1 MSSLNNI
8 EMICS
13 KENIVINFSKLNQQT
28 VDELISIVRTVKQS
42 NPKKVLLNLSDDTE
56 IYEPLSY
63 RERLDWS
70 RQGQILT
77 ALVNSSSVPFVA
89 IIKGHIN
96 AELSE
101 LATSCSFIMTVD
113 DASINF
119 GDGLIYVPRWGVLDR
134 VRDVL
139 SVLDVRKIY
148 TSQSNKVW
156 SKFLDAIVIIKS
168 SADKL
173 SDDLDRLVIDN
184 ILYRLTSYHVSKKLG
199 DKQSLNFLESTN
211 YVASFEGSYY
221 DSINYLPLDQVESSL
236 MVSKIT
242 NNLDDFGN
250 DFMNIDMYPD
260 YEKKVLD
267 RKNRIEEVTKIVND
281 KSLDIK
287 GKCIELGSGYG
298 YFSMILS
305 KKPDVT
311 EAVAFDISVAE
322 TNRFGP
328 FVKELIKP
336 NMDKVTYKVG
346 DFNKL
351 SDEYGQYDTVIF
363 CASLHHSSD
372 IPKSLEIAYKLL
384 KEGGKV
390 ILHGEHY
397 RPRFLG
403 PKKKNSAGVPNT
415 IPEFSE
421 VLVNANFKP
430 KVYRYA
436 LKGRRLYALKRFIF
450 EQYPFKLLNG
460 WFKIA
465 NFLMYGVK

>member
-1 MSSLNNI
+1 MSNLTNV
-8 EMICS
+8 EMKCDN
-13 KENIVINFSKLNQQT
+13 ENIIITFSLLNEQT
-28 VDELISIVRTVKQS
+28 VNELISIARTAKQA
-42 NPKKVLLNLSDDTE
+42 NPKKVLLNLSSKIE
-56 IYEPLSY
+56 IYKPQSY
-63 RERLDWS
+63 VDRLNWS
-70 RQGQILT
+70 RQGQVLT
-77 ALVNSSSVPFVA
+77 SLVASSSVPFVA
-89 IIKGHIN
+89 IVNDQITG
-96 AELSE
+96 ELSE
-101 LATSCSFIMTVD
+101 LATSCSFVFNI
-113 DASINF
+113 
-119 GDGLIYVPRWGVLDR
+119 DGAKIIFSDNQIYVPRWGVLDR

-139 SVLDVRKIY
+139 SIHDVRKIY
-148 TSQSNKVW
+148 TSQSNDVW
-156 SKFLDAIVIIKS
+156 SSFIDELKVTHS
-168 SADKL
+168 SIDKL
-173 SDDLDRLVIDN
+173 KVDLEELVIDN
-184 ILYRLTSYHVSKKLG
+184 ILYRLTSYHSSKKLG

-211 YVASFEGSYY
+211 YVASFENHYY
-221 DSINYLPLDQVESSL
+221 ESINYLPLDQVESSL

-260 YEKKVLD
+260 YEKNVLD

-305 KKPDVT
+305 KKSSVT

-372 IPKSLEIAYKLL
+372 IPKSLEIAYQLL

-397 RPRFLG
+397 RPRFFG
-403 PKKKNSAGVPNT
+403 PRKKNSAGVPNT

-421 VLVNANFKP
+421 VLENANFKP

-436 LKGRRLYALKRFIF
+436 LRGRRLYGLKKFIF